1 MAYLNVGFTHI
12 IDYITEGILSGKYQE
27 EGRIPSVRD
36 LAVLMQVAPNT
47 VVHAYDK
54 LAARELIYTQRG
66 LGFFVTTGALERVRS
81 QRRVLF
87 LDETIPQIR
96 REAKLIGITGEE
108 LREALDL

>member
-54 LAARELIYTQRG
+54 LSERG
-66 LGFFVTTGALERVRS
+66 LGFFVSTGALERVRS
-81 QRRVLF
+81 QRRALF

>member
-81 QRRVLF
+81 QRRTLF

-96 REAKLIGITGEE
+96 REAKLIGITSEE